1 MPDKPKGKPKG
12 KAQGKPF
19 TKNDSRINRKGRPK
33 KGQALTEI
41 LHDALDEVKSNGKT
55 RREVITEKIITLA
68 EKGDIIALK
77 YIFDRIDG
85 KPVETIKAN
94 IKQKIID
101 TAAIHK
107 KLEDALLDDH

>member
-1 MPDKPKGKPKG
+1 MTDKPKGRPKG

-19 TKNDSRINRKGRPK
+19 TKNDTRINRKGRPK

-41 LHDALDEVKSNGKT
+41 LDEALDEVKSNGKT
-55 RREVITEKIITLA
+55 RREVITDKIITLA
-68 EKGDIIALK
+68 EKGDITALK
-77 YIFDRIDG
+77 YIFDRLDG
-85 KPVETIKAN
+85 RPTEVIKTN

-107 KLEDALLDDH
+107 KLEDALLDEH